1 MPWPWPIRDFY
12 HLLPM
17 VDGDFPE
24 KTVSFS
30 EATNFNGLAGN
41 HDNQVRGNP
50 SSKDGKHM

>member
-1 MPWPWPIRDFY
+1 
-12 HLLPM
+12 M

-41 HDNQVRGNP
+41 HDNHVRGNP